1 MARKLLSLCRF
12 GDEYQAL
19 KVEAQGGNLAV
30 AEAVLAVTPENLA
43 DLCGWADEIFF
54 AGTFPTA
61 LYLWDELP
69 KVGKKHL
76 PALIRKS
83 VQAKVGNTVALV
95 PEFYSKTPLEENDR
109 DRVPIIALPQDE
121 LQLIWRELD
130 PFKHK
135 IKCIVPIHTSLAKL
149 AAAITNFTH
158 SFMVVWISAQ
168 ITEIVVVS
176 PEGLVKIARS
186 VPIGLAEGDD
196 RDAFKAER
204 FMVDLAREIS
214 VTQTFYRQ
222 EFRQASPNDL
232 LLFAGATVINSLEL
246 FPLNVVGL
254 TVTMPEKSLF
264 TELPPEQLG
273 PLSHLLG
280 VFQVAEDFR
289 FLPPELAASRR
300 VKIFYKLA
308 YGALAIAL
316 IGVSFWLVFAL
327 KEQHRLEN
335 KYQQSLS
342 NYDQSLK
349 RVVALQRDVK
359 SLRPLQGWEKYYNEV
374 YRQRPRWNRL
384 ISELALKV
392 TDDIIIGELVVEP
405 NRNGGARRRNRQ
417 SLNTSAWH
425 ATLKG
430 RVKASDWQSGLDYLR
445 SFGSDLEASPIF
457 SIQQLSYVPKKLS
470 APGARTFSFNLKLKV
485 KTEAELE
492 QHEN

>member
-1 MARKLLSLCRF
+1 MARKLLSLCRL
-12 GDEYQAL
+12 GDDYQAL
-19 KVEAQGGNLAV
+19 RVEAQGGNLAV
-30 AEAVLAVTPENLA
+30 AGAVVAVTPGNLA
-43 DLCGWADEIFF
+43 ELCRWADEIFY

-83 VQAKVGNTVALV
+83 VQAKVGNTIALI
-95 PEFYSKTPLEENDR
+95 PEFYSTPPLEENDR

-130 PFKHK
+130 PYKHK

-149 AAAITNFTH
+149 GAAITDFKR

-168 ITEIVVVS
+168 NTEIVVVS
-176 PEGLVKIARS
+176 PEGLVKVARS
-186 VPIGLAEGDD
+186 VPLGLADGDD

-204 FMVDLAREIS
+204 FMIDLAREIS

-222 EFRQASPNDL
+222 EFRQASPDNL
-232 LLFAGATVINSLEL
+232 LLLAGTTVKNILAR

-254 TVTMPEKSLF
+254 SVIMPEKSPFAAL
-264 TELPPEQLG
+264 EPERLG
-273 PLSHLLG
+273 PLAHLLG

-300 VKIFYKLA
+300 AKIFYQLA
-308 YGALAIAL
+308 YGALLIAL
-316 IGVSFWLVFAL
+316 VGVSCGLVLAF
-327 KEQHRLEN
+327 KEQRRLEN
-335 KYQQSLS
+335 NYRQSLS
-342 NYDQSLK
+342 RYERNLQ

-359 SLRPLQGWEKYYNEV
+359 SLRPLRGWEKYYNEV
-374 YRQRPRWNRL
+374 YRQRPLWNRL
-384 ISELALKV
+384 LSELALKV
-392 TDDIIIGELVVEP
+392 TDDIVLSELVVEP
-405 NRNGGARRRNRQ
+405 DRKGGGRRRSRQ
-417 SLNTSAWH
+417 SANSSAWH
-425 ATLKG
+425 ASLRG
-430 RVKASDWQSGLDYLR
+430 RVKAADWQSGLDGLR
-445 SFGSDLEASPIF
+445 FFGGELEASPMF
-457 SIQQLSYVPKKLS
+457 SIRKLSYVPKKLS
-470 APGARTFSFNLKLKV
+470 APGARTFSFNLELKV